1 MDITSSLASVGYSHA
16 RNVAAPDPESTSGNA
31 LSRAITSFEDT
42 VRGGEEAA
50 KGAMMGTVDPHALV
64 QALANTELAVETT
77 VAVRN
82 KVVEAYQQI
91 LQMPV

>member
-1 MDITSSLASVGYSHA
+1 MDITSSLASLGYNRA
-16 RNVAAPDPESTSGNA
+16 RSAAAPDAESASGSS
-31 LSRAITSFEDT
+31 LSKVVESFQDT
-42 VRGGEEAA
+42 VSGGEEAA

-64 QALANTELAVETT
+64 EALANTELAVETA

>member
-1 MDITSSLASVGYSHA
+1 MDIRSSLASLGYSHA
-16 RNVAAPDPESTSGNA
+16 RNVAAPDPEASSSSYLASAVEN
-31 LSRAITSFEDT
+31 FQDT

-50 KGAMMGTVDPHALV
+50 KGAMLGTVDPHALV
-64 QALANTELAVETT
+64 EALANTELAVETA

>member
-1 MDITSSLASVGYSHA
+1 MDISSSLASLGYSHA
-16 RNVAAPDPESTSGNA
+16 RNVAAPTPGSTNTSA
-31 LSRAITSFEDT
+31 LSDTLDSFQET
-42 VRGGEEAA
+42 LSNGETAA

-64 QALANTELAVETT
+64 EALANTELAVETA

>member
-1 MDITSSLASVGYSHA
+1 MDITSSLASLGYSHA
-16 RNVAAPDPESTSGNA
+16 RNVAAPSEDTSSTSS
-31 LSRAITSFEDT
+31 LSQAVQSFQDT
-42 VRGGEEAA
+42 VSSGEEAA
-50 KGAMMGTVDPHALV
+50 KGAMMGSVDPHALV
-64 QALANTELAVETT
+64 EALANTELAVETA

>member
-1 MDITSSLASVGYSHA
+1 MDITSSLASLGYNHA
-16 RNVAAPDPESTSGNA
+16 RSVATPSQETSSTSS
-31 LSRAITSFEDT
+31 LSSAVESFQDT
-42 VRGGEEAA
+42 MRSGEEAA
-50 KGAMMGTVDPHALV
+50 QGAMMGSVDPHALV
-64 QALANTELAVETT
+64 QALANTELAVETA